1 MQRCALSPRL
11 YLYVHLALCLI
22 VDVHLSVMS
31 RAQSE
36 GLVSIC
42 FQPRRQDQTR
52 VRAGRQAEEAS
63 RHGLRQ
69 DGDDRAVQ
77 PEDQAA
83 ATQRAR
89 ARMLRNP

>member
-1 MQRCALSPRL
+1 MQRCALSARL

-22 VDVHLSVMS
+22 VDAHLCVMS

-83 ATQRAR
+83 ATQRSR
-89 ARMLRNP
+89 ARMLRDP